1 MGQQQAEGEPLAL
14 CCECRK
20 HVDEVAAELGRIS
33 CPWRSWEGEAGSC
46 LLEVFIVDDAI
57 LRPAA

>member
-14 CCECRK
+14 CCESRK
-20 HVDEVAAELGRIS
+20 HVDEIAYEIRRGD
-33 CPWRSWEGEAGSC
+33 CPSRSWEGEAGRC
-46 LLEVFIVDDAI
+46 LLEVFIVNDAL